1 MPRSRGQRATPATVL
16 CPLDRA
22 LQERVSS
29 GCPSSMQILHTPENK
44 GFLMATETLDT
55 SKNQGTV
62 EAPNA
67 ISLVYTNYRGETSV
81 RRVIPQRIWFG
92 ATDWHP
98 EN

>member
-1 MPRSRGQRATPATVL
+1 
-16 CPLDRA
+16 
-22 LQERVSS
+22 
-29 GCPSSMQILHTPENK
+29 MQILHTPENK

-98 EN
+98 ENQWMLDAVDVDKDAERSFALKDIRTCFG